1 MANILLVDDDP
12 DVVGSFS
19 AALEAHG
26 HELATA
32 STAAEGLAL
41 ARDDRPDAVVLE
53 ATIGG
58 GTAGLE
64 LARTLA
70 REFPGL
76 PLVMVSRDDG
86 LPMPARATVGGD
98 GAWVAADRFMEKPV
112 MPDVLVYEVEH
123 LLPETARHR
132 EGRLA

>member
-19 AALEAHG
+19 AALEARG

-32 STAAEGLAL
+32 TSPAQGLDL
-41 ARDDRPDAVVLE
+41 ARVDRPDAVVLE
-53 ATIGG
+53 ATVGG

-64 LARTLA
+64 LARTLS

-76 PLVMVSRDDG
+76 PLVIVSRNDA
-86 LPMPARATVGGD
+86 LPMPARATIGGD

-112 MPDVLVYEVEH
+112 MPDVLAYEVEH
-123 LLPETARHR
+123 LLPDTVRHH